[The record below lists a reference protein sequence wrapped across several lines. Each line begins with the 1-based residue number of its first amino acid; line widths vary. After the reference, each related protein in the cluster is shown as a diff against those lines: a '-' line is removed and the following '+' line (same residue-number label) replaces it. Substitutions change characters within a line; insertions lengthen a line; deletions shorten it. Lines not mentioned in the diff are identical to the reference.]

1 MWSACNTYYIPGIV
15 SNRIDTEV
23 EPYSDEED
31 KFEVTEANK
40 DYIDSS
46 SDSNTTFLVRRRK
59 IAVAQ

>member
-1 MWSACNTYYIPGIV
+1 M